1 MKLISVDIVV
11 NRGILGELEY
21 VLVCAARSVNQVLE

>member
-11 NRGILGELEY
+11 NRGIVDELEQ
-21 VLVCAARSVNQVLE
+21 VIDCAARSVIRFL